1 MGALAGD
8 VVGVGSVGCAAAAAD
23 AVEAARV
30 AGAAASRSAESRT
43 ALVQCLATTV
53 NKTKNTTLTIA
64 LQLNHR

>member
-8 VVGVGSVGCAAAAAD
+8 VVGVGSVGCAAAAAG
-23 AVEAARV
+23 VEAARV

-64 LQLNHR
+64 LQLNYR